1 MRLPSWLSPVWLV
14 VGAIVSVQVGAAFAK
29 SLFELAPPTAIAWL
43 RMAVAAAVL
52 MLVARPRLTGR
63 TWAEWRVVIGYG
75 IALATMNW
83 AIYMSFSRIA
93 IGLAVTIEFLGPLA
107 VALLG
112 SRRWLDLVWV
122 ALAGIGVALLG
133 VFPVTVDWIGVGF
146 ALLAATGWAAYILLG
161 RRTGVSW
168 SGVTGVSVGAMLGAL
183 IFLVPGILSGGSE
196 LLQPKV
202 LLLGA
207 AVGVLSSVIPYGLEM
222 VALRSI
228 SPGVFGILMSL
239 EPAVAA
245 LAALVILGEQLSWVE
260 IVAMG
265 CVIVASAGATRTLG
279 RQATPPE
286 DLLPG

>member
-1 MRLPSWLSPVWLV
+1 MKLPRWLSPVWLV
-14 VGAIVSVQVGAAFAK
+14 VGAIISVQVGAAFAK

-43 RMAVAAAVL
+43 RMAVAAVVL
-52 MLVARPRLTGR
+52 MIIARPRLTGR
-63 TWAEWRVVIGYG
+63 SWAEWRVVIGYG

-83 AIYMSFSRIA
+83 AIYMSFSRIP
-93 IGLAVTIEFLGPLA
+93 IGLAVTIEFLGPLV

-146 ALLAATGWAAYILLG
+146 ALLAAAGWGAYILLG

-168 SGVTGVSVGAMLGAL
+168 AGVTGVSVGALLGAVL
-183 IFLVPGILSGGSE
+183 FVVPGIMTGGSD

-207 AVGVLSSVIPYGLEM
+207 AVGILSSVIPYGLEM

-245 LAALVILGEQLSWVE
+245 LAALAILGEQLSWVE

-279 RQATPPE
+279 RQNRPPE

>member
-1 MRLPSWLSPVWLV
+1 MKRPRWLSPVWLV
-14 VGAIVSVQVGAAFAK
+14 IGAIVSVQVGAAFAK

-43 RMAVAAAVL
+43 RMAVAALVL

-63 TWAEWRVVIGYG
+63 GWAEWRVVIGYG

-83 AIYMSFSRIA
+83 AIYMSFARIPL
-93 IGLAVTIEFLGPLA
+93 GLAVTIEFLGPLA
-107 VALLG
+107 LALVG
-112 SRRWLDLVWV
+112 SRRALDLVWV

-146 ALLAATGWAAYILLG
+146 ALLAGAGWAAYILLG

-168 SGVTGVSVGAMLGAL
+168 SGVTGVSMGAVVGATVFL
-183 IFLVPGILSGGSE
+183 IPGIVTGGSA

-207 AVGVLSSVIPYGLEM
+207 AVAIMSSVIPYGLEM

-239 EPAVAA
+239 EPAAAA
-245 LAALVILGEQLSWVE
+245 LAALVILGEQLGWVE
-260 IVAMG
+260 IVAMT

-279 RQATPPE
+279 RQSPPE

>member
-1 MRLPSWLSPVWLV
+1 MKLPRWLSPVWLV
-14 VGAIVSVQVGAAFAK
+14 IGAIVSVQVGAAFAK

-43 RMAVAAAVL
+43 RMAVAAIVL
-52 MLVARPRLTGR
+52 MLVARPRMTGR
-63 TWAEWRVVIGYG
+63 SWAEWRVVIGYG

-83 AIYMSFSRIA
+83 SIYMSFARIPL
-93 IGLAVTIEFLGPLA
+93 GLAVTIEFLGPLTL
-107 VALLG
+107 ALLG
-112 SRRWLDLVWV
+112 SRRLLDLVWV

-146 ALLAATGWAAYILLG
+146 ALLAGAGWATYIVLG
-161 RRTGVSW
+161 RRTGASW
-168 SGVTGVSVGAMLGAL
+168 AGVTGVSMGAMIGAL
-183 IFLVPGILSGGSE
+183 VFLIPGILTGGE
-196 LLQPKV
+196 ALLQPKV

-207 AVGVLSSVIPYGLEM
+207 AVGILSSVIPYGLEM

-239 EPAVAA
+239 EPAAAA
-245 LAALVILGEQLSWVE
+245 LAALVILGEQLGLVE
-260 IVAMG
+260 IIAMA

-279 RQATPPE
+279 RQSPPE

>member
-1 MRLPSWLSPVWLV
+1 MKRPRWLSPVWLV
-14 VGAIVSVQVGAAFAK
+14 IGAIVSVQVGAAFAK

-43 RMAVAAAVL
+43 RMAVAAVVL

-63 TWAEWRVVIGYG
+63 SWAEWRVVIGYG

-83 AIYMSFSRIA
+83 AIYMSFARIPL
-93 IGLAVTIEFLGPLA
+93 GLAVTIEFLGPLA
-107 VALLG
+107 LALVG
-112 SRRWLDLVWV
+112 SRRALDLVWV

-146 ALLAATGWAAYILLG
+146 ALLAGAGWAAYILLG

-168 SGVTGVSVGAMLGAL
+168 SGVTGVSMGAVVGATVFL
-183 IFLVPGILSGGSE
+183 IPGIVTGGSA

-207 AVGVLSSVIPYGLEM
+207 AVAIMSSVIPYGLEM

-239 EPAVAA
+239 EPAAAA
-245 LAALVILGEQLSWVE
+245 LAALVILGEQLGWVE
-260 IVAMG
+260 IVAMT

-279 RQATPPE
+279 RQSPPE

>member
-1 MRLPSWLSPVWLV
+1 MNRPRWLSPVWLV
-14 VGAIVSVQVGAAFAK
+14 IGAIVSVQVGAAFAK

-43 RMAVAAAVL
+43 RMAVAAVVL

-63 TWAEWRVVIGYG
+63 SWAEWRVVIGYG

-83 AIYMSFSRIA
+83 AIYMSFARIPL
-93 IGLAVTIEFLGPLA
+93 GLAVTIEFLGPLA
-107 VALLG
+107 LALVG
-112 SRRWLDLVWV
+112 SRRALDVVWV

-146 ALLAATGWAAYILLG
+146 ALLAGAGWAAYILLG

-168 SGVTGVSVGAMLGAL
+168 SGVTGVSMGAAIGAAVFL
-183 IFLVPGILSGGSE
+183 IPGIVTGGSA

-207 AVGVLSSVIPYGLEM
+207 AVAIMSSVIPYGLEM

-239 EPAVAA
+239 EPAAAA
-245 LAALVILGEQLSWVE
+245 LAALVILGEQLGWVE
-260 IVAMG
+260 IVAMT

-279 RQATPPE
+279 RQSPPE